1 MIVLFMY
8 IVHVHVVPVYGAK
21 VIELEDQDIKEKQI
35 HLGQL
40 LNMLFLMHHVI
51 MLTFL

>member
-8 IVHVHVVPVYGAK
+8 IVHVVPVYGAK
-21 VIELEDQDIKEKQI
+21 VIKLEDQDIKEKQI

-40 LNMLFLMHHVI
+40 LNMLFLMYHVI